1 MTSPEGEDQVSEQW
15 DQPQQGQP
23 EQGQG
28 QAQFPQYPQQQQYPV
43 APPLEGGYGG
53 GYPGGGGYGVAP
65 TNGLALATLI
75 LGIVSIVTLLFGF
88 GPLIGLVAVILGI
101 FALRRAKRTGG
112 LRRGMAWTGT
122 ILGLISLVVGIVV
135 IGAAVKGANDCKNL
149 GITSKDS
156 GYGTCVRNHM
166 F

>member
-1 MTSPEGEDQVSEQW
+1 MSEQW
-15 DQPQQGQP
+15 GQGQQSPEDQP
-23 EQGQG
+23 EQ
-28 QAQFPQYPQQQQYPV
+28 AQEQQTFPSYPTQQQYFPA
-43 APPLEGGYGG
+43 APPVEGGYGG
-53 GYPGGGGYGVAP
+53 YGPTP

-75 LGIVSIVTLLFGF
+75 LGIISIVTLLFGV
-88 GPLIGLVAVILGI
+88 GPVIGLVAVILGP

-112 LRRGMAWTGT
+112 LRRGMAWAGT

-135 IGAAVKGANDCKNL
+135 IGAAVKGAADCKNL

-156 GYGTCVRNHM
+156 GYSTSVRNHK

>member
-1 MTSPEGEDQVSEQW
+1 MSEQW

-28 QAQFPQYPQQQQYPV
+28 QPQFPQYPQQQYPV

-53 GYPGGGGYGVAP
+53 GYPGGGYGAAP

-88 GPLIGLVAVILGI
+88 GPLIGLVALILGI

-135 IGAAVKGANDCKNL
+135 IGAAIKGASDCKNL
-149 GITSKDS
+149 GVTSKDS